1 MLEKMSKFLIS
12 QQKISL
18 TLFSGAAKPVLI
30 GGYIAVAI
38 LAEAGDPCGSF
49 VITKGAGGL
58 AILDVEGSSNLLGKI
73 IGRVMVVDVLG
84 CC

>member
-1 MLEKMSKFLIS
+1 MGP
-12 QQKISL
+12 Q
-18 TLFSGAAKPVLI
+18 
-30 GGYIAVAI
+30 IACAR
-38 LAEAGDPCGSF
+38 F

-58 AILDVEGSSNLLGKI
+58 AIFDVEGSSNLLGKI